1 MSGKILFERVFLLFG
16 ELVADKRGM
25 VMTTLLELEDDEWI
39 VWNGCEIERIGIIE
53 ALEWAIDFFGF
64 SLLSQFTK
72 MSQNIDMTEKY
83 AADVLWSDS
92 NDQLVSIRHVPD
104 TNKFVIDGEGFGSRD
119 DAIAY
124 AVKNLLTDEIHAANA
139 TVAAQYPEVENAL
152 KEWI

>member
-1 MSGKILFERVFLLFG
+1 MSGKILFERAFPLFG

-39 VWNGCEIERIGIIE
+39 VWNGCENERIGIIE

-72 MSQNIDMTEKY
+72 ISQYIEIIDKY
-83 AADVLWSDS
+83 AADVLWIDW
-92 NDQLVSIRHVPD
+92 NDQLVFIWHVPD
-104 TNKFVIDGEGFGSRD
+104 TNKFVIDGEGFESRE

-124 AVKNLLTDEIHAANA
+124 ALKNLLTDEIHAANA
-139 TVAAQYPEVENAL
+139 DIAAKYPQVANVL
-152 KEWI
+152 KEWD